1 MITYGMMNISSGC
14 ATWPAFW
21 TVAGQNWP
29 LHGEIDIVEGVN
41 TQTNNQMTLH
51 TAPGCTLDA
60 AALPLN
66 QATKAFTGKVLSTT
80 CDARASSNAGCG
92 ITDPNPKSFG
102 AGVEAGG
109 GAVFAMLW
117 DSIGIRV
124 WQFNRSNTPAD
135 LTAGAPDPSTWPVP
149 SAFWSTT
156 TCPVD
161 QFFQGHQI
169 VINTSLC
176 GWVKRV
182 V

>member
-1 MITYGMMNISSGC
+1 MFSSGC

-29 LHGEIDIVEGVN
+29 QNGEIDIVEGVN
-41 TQTNNQMTLH
+41 TQKNNQMTLH

-60 AALPLN
+60 TAPPTSSN
-66 QATKAFTGKVLSTT
+66 TKAFLGNVLSTT
-80 CDARASSNAGCG
+80 CDARVNSNSGCG
-92 ITDPNPKSFG
+92 VTDPSPTSFG
-102 AGVEAGG
+102 ASVESGG

-124 WQFNRSNTPAD
+124 WHFSRTTTPPD
-135 LTAGAPDPSTWPVP
+135 LTAFAPNPSTWPVP

-156 TCPVD
+156 TCPVN
-161 QFFQGHQI
+161 QFFGEHNI

-176 GWVKRV
+176 GCVKFPARW
-182 V
+182 